1 MADPQYDLAIVGGGI
16 NGAGVARDAVGRGLK
31 VLLCE
36 QHDLGAH
43 TSSASTK
50 LIHGG
55 LRYLEQY
62 EFGLVR
68 KALQER
74 EVLLRAAPHIIWP
87 MRFVMPH
94 DRRLRPR
101 WLIRAGLF
109 LYDHLGGRKLLPAS
123 RAINL
128 SRHPAGNPL
137 QAELRHGYEY
147 SDCWVEDAR
156 LVVLNAMDA
165 AERGAAVL
173 PRTACVAAQ
182 RLSDRWRLSLRSNA
196 GVREVDARVLV
207 NAAGPWVSRFLEEVA
222 GGSRSDR
229 QVRMIKGSH
238 IVVPALFGHDYAYL
252 FQNPDGRVVFAIPYE
267 RDYTLIGTTDEA
279 YSGNPAEVRI
289 SDHEVVY
296 LCETVSRYFRQ
307 PVTPEQVVWSYSGV
321 RPLYDDAAENAS
333 AITRD
338 YVLDLDAMPG
348 KAPVLSIFGGK
359 ITTYRKLAE
368 DVLAQVQPLLGS
380 RGGNWTADRPLPG
393 GDIAGADFESW
404 LTERQREYAWLPQPL
419 LRRYGRQYGTRLE
432 RLLAGRTALSELG
445 EHLGDGVYEAELEY
459 LIDQEWVREADDLL
473 WRRSK
478 LGLHVSSDTRERLA
492 RWFAARFVIPGD
504 RDTAEP
510 GRVPPDRI
518 PLPA

>member
-1 MADPQYDLAIVGGGI
+1 MGDPQYDVAIVGGGI
-16 NGAGVARDAVGRGLK
+16 NGAGVARDAAGRGLN

-109 LYDHLGGRKLLPAS
+109 LYDHLGGRELLPAS
-123 RAINL
+123 HGIDL
-128 SRHPAGNPL
+128 TRHPAGRPL
-137 QAELRHGYEY
+137 QPELRYGYEY

-156 LVVLNAMDA
+156 LVLLNAMDA
-165 AERGAAVL
+165 VEHGATVL
-173 PRTACVAAQ
+173 PRTACVGAQ
-182 RLSDRWRLSLRSNA
+182 RLADRWALTLRSGA
-196 GVREVDARVLV
+196 EEYPVDARVLV
-207 NAAGPWVSRFLEEVA
+207 NAAGPWVSRFLEDVA
-222 GGSRSDR
+222 AGNRSER
-229 QVRMIKGSH
+229 KVRMIKGSH
-238 IVVPALFGHDYAYL
+238 IVVPALFEHDRAYL

-267 RDYTLIGTTDEA
+267 GDFTLIGTTDEA
-279 YSGNPAEVRI
+279 FSGDPATVRI
-289 SDHEVVY
+289 SDQEVRY
-296 LCETVSRYFRQ
+296 LCDTVSRYFRQ
-307 PVTPEQVVWSYSGV
+307 SVSPEQVVWSYSGV
-321 RPLYDDAAENAS
+321 RPLYDDAAKNAS
-333 AITRD
+333 AVTRD
-338 YVLDLDAMPG
+338 YVLDLDAANG
-348 KAPVLSIFGGK
+348 QAPILSIFGGK

-368 DVLAQVQPLLGS
+368 DVLAQIQPLLG
-380 RGGNWTADRPLPG
+380 RGSGTWTAGRPLPG
-393 GDIAGADFESW
+393 GDIPEADFE
-404 LTERQREYAWLPQPL
+404 AWLEARQQDYPWVPQPL

-432 RLLAGRTALSELG
+432 RILGGKTALSDLG
-445 EHLGDGVYEAELEY
+445 EHLGDGLYVAELEY
-459 LIDQEWVREADDLL
+459 LVEQEWVREAEDLL

-478 LGLHVSSDTRERLA
+478 LGLHVQAETRERLVH
-492 RWFAARFVIPGD
+492 WLAARFPI
-504 RDTAEP
+504 RDGQDLSMAAVVEAEP
-510 GRVPPDRI
+510 VP
-518 PLPA
+518 A